1 MGFFNRNIMKIF
13 LYLFGLVLLLCSCG
27 ATAPVVIP
35 KAPKQPKI
43 LADDLPDP
51 TKPQITVVLPDIDKM
66 LSVEATLNFLAADEL
81 QGRDTGTLGI
91 ETAAQFIEARFERAG
106 VAPFYST
113 YRDAFEVNGQDAFN
127 ILGMVEGQDE
137 QLKKEVIII
146 GAHYDHIGQG
156 RKNLVNDSIANGAND
171 NASGTTA
178 VLALADHFAQ
188 AKNNK
193 RTLLFALFSAEEKGL
208 LGSKHMASQLKSGGI
223 SLYTMFNIEMI
234 GVPMKNKDHLVY
246 LSGFS
251 KSNLAEKFN
260 EYTGSKTIGF
270 LPKAAEFGLFMR
282 SDNYP
287 FFQQFNVPAHT
298 ISSFDFTNFDHY
310 HGVDD
315 EVELM
320 DIDHMERVI
329 NQIIPGIEQLANSLT
344 QELKMNQ

>member
-1 MGFFNRNIMKIF
+1 MRKLVYVALCL
-13 LYLFGLVLLLCSCG
+13 LYGCG
-27 ATAPVVIP
+27 TVAPVIP
-35 KAPKQPKI
+35 TPPKQPKV
-43 LADDLPDP
+43 LTDQKPDP

-81 QGRDTGTLGI
+81 QGRATGSLGI

-106 VAPFYST
+106 VQPFYST
-113 YRDAFEVNGQDAFN
+113 YRDNFDVGGQDAFN

-178 VLALADHFAQ
+178 VLSLADHFAK

-208 LGSKHMASQLKSGGI
+208 LGSKHMADRLKKVGI

-234 GVPMKNKDHLVY
+234 GVPMQNKDHLVY

-251 KSNLAEKFN
+251 KSNLAQKFN
-260 EYTGSKTIGF
+260 EYTGTKTIGF
-270 LPKAAEFGLFMR
+270 LPKAAEFQLFMR

-315 EVELM
+315 EAELM

-329 NQIIPGIEQLANSLT
+329 NQIIPGIEQMTNSST
-344 QELKMNQ
+344 QEIKLNQ